1 MTKITITDKPQ
12 AGDTI
17 AKNINRYMSHYKIS
31 RSELANRLNVS
42 KATVGYWCTGKKIP
56 RMAKIDEMCKIF
68 NVQRKHLVSDN
79 NYVIGRVVKPT
90 KYGTIEISVSPKNT
104 APRLSELKKQADKN
118 LRIAGLAT
126 TKNAVI
132 TNITPEE
139 VDLIVMYRQ
148 KKYKEIINLMMDKMT
163 EGS

>member
-17 AKNINRYMSHYKIS
+17 AKNINHYMSHYKIS

-79 NYVIGRVVKPT
+79 HYVIGRVVKPT
-90 KYGTIEISVSPKNT
+90 KAGTIEIGVSPKNT
-104 APRLSELKKQADKN
+104 APRLSELKKQANKN
-118 LRIAGLAT
+118 LQIAGIAT

-148 KKYKEIINLMMDKMT
+148 KKYKEIINLMMDKI
-163 EGS
+163 